1 MENKDVTLFIQ
12 ALREKVV
19 PATGCTEPVA
29 VALAAATSRKY
40 LAADEVVEQIRVSVS
55 LNIYKNALAVIVP
68 GTGEPGLEVAT
79 AAGFFAGD
87 PDKGLKVIS
96 DIESTEI
103 EEIKKLAE
111 SGKVKIEL
119 AKDCPGFFV
128 QVKVQTLLNTV
139 TTKIVGSHTN
149 IVEIIKNDQV
159 ILKQE
164 EQQTTK
170 QSTIDDWIRTK
181 KLRNIWDFS
190 LEVPLE
196 KISFIKKAAEL
207 NVTLTNEGLK
217 NLYGLQSGR
226 KLQQVL
232 CEDTLDHQL
241 LIYTQAAADARMGG
255 AMMPA
260 MTNSGSGNQGIT
272 ATIPVY
278 VVAQRQKIEQE
289 KFIRAL
295 ALSHLVAIYI
305 HSFLPVLSAFCAADS
320 AAMGS
325 AVGVCYLLDENFEV
339 AQKAINNMAED
350 AVGMICD
357 GAGCACA
364 LKVGNVVSSMYRAVK
379 LAQQGVEIPVSNG
392 MISEDIDQTIRN
404 IGQLASKGMRQT
416 DPEILDIMINNK

>member
-1 MENKDVTLFIQ
+1 MENKDAPLFIQ

-40 LAADEVVEQIRVSVS
+40 LASDEVVEQIKVAVS

-79 AAGFFAGD
+79 AAGFLAGD
-87 PDKGLKVIS
+87 PDKGLKVIA
-96 DIESTEI
+96 DIEPTEV
-103 EEIKKLAE
+103 EEIKALAE
-111 SGKVKIEL
+111 SGKIQVKL

-128 QVKVQTLLNTV
+128 QVEIKTSQNTV

-149 IVEIIKNDQV
+149 IVEITKNDQV
-159 ILKQE
+159 ILKQA

-170 QSTIDDWIRTK
+170 QPTIDDWLRTK
-181 KLRNIWDFS
+181 KLRDIWDFS
-190 LEVPLE
+190 REVPLE
-196 KISFIKKAAEL
+196 KIFFMQKAAEL
-207 NVTLTNEGLK
+207 NVALTNEGLK
-217 NLYGLQSGR
+217 NMYGLQSGR
-226 KLQQVL
+226 KLQQAMS
-232 CEDTLDHQL
+232 EDTLDHQL

-255 AMMPA
+255 ATMPA

-278 VVAQRQKIEQE
+278 VVAQRQKVEQE
-289 KFIRAL
+289 KFTRAL
-295 ALSHLVAIYI
+295 TLSHLVAIYI

-325 AVGVCYLLDENFEV
+325 AVGVCYLFDEDFEV
-339 AQKAINNMAED
+339 SQNDINNMVED
-350 AVGMICD
+350 AVGMVCD

-364 LKVGNVVSSMYRAVK
+364 LKVGNAVSSMYRAVM
-379 LAQQGVEIPVSNG
+379 LAQQGVAIPVSNG
-392 MISEDIDQTIRN
+392 LISEDIDQTIRN
-404 IGQLASKGMRQT
+404 LGQLASKGMHQT
-416 DPEILDIMINNK
+416 DPAILNIMINNK